1 LILITHNKYLKNEA
15 LATILCSILE
25 NNNNKYDSID
35 FKFAIICATNVSPE
49 EKLAHYYD
57 LNKKI
62 KIPTLHIIGESDKL
76 ITLESSRHLTEYFID
91 PKLFIHDQGHMIPR
105 DSEAKKAYNEFFE
118 EMIKKFN

>member
-1 LILITHNKYLKNEA
+1 
-15 LATILCSILE
+15 LCSILE
-25 NNNNKYDSID
+25 NNIHKYDSID
-35 FKFAIICATNVSPE
+35 FKFAMICATNVSPE

-76 ITLESSRHLTEYFID
+76 ITLESSRQLTEYFIE

-105 DSEAKKAYNEFFE
+105 DSVAKKAYNEFFE
-118 EMIKKFN
+118 EMVKKFN